1 MAVNFSGLEIQ
12 QALTLCMERLTKI
25 IENGTDKDA
34 IGACDVLSHVCLELV
49 QICDEDE
56 PNEFGS

>member
-12 QALTLCMERLTKI
+12 AALALCMERLTKI

-34 IGACDVLSHVCLELV
+34 VGACDVLSHVCLELV

-56 PNEFGS
+56 PEEFGT

>member
-12 QALTLCMERLTKI
+12 AALGLCMERLTRI

-56 PNEFGS
+56 PEEFGT

>member
-1 MAVNFSGLEIQ
+1 MAVNFSGFEIQ
-12 QALTLCMERLTKI
+12 AALTICMERLTKI

-56 PNEFGS
+56 PEEFGT

>member
-12 QALTLCMERLTKI
+12 AALSLCLERLTKI

-56 PNEFGS
+56 PEEFGT

>member
-1 MAVNFSGLEIQ
+1 MAVNFSGFEIQ
-12 QALTLCMERLTKI
+12 AALTLCMERLTRI
-25 IENGTDKDA
+25 IENGTDKEA

-56 PNEFGS
+56 PQEFGT